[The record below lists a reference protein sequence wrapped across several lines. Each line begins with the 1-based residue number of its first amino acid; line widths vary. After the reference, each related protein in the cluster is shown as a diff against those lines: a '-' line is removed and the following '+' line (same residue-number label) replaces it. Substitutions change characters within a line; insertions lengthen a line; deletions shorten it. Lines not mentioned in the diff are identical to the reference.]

1 MDCDKREIEY
11 VVMDPSKNITILV
24 LSKVLKD
31 QRESVSKRLLEIE
44 KSAEQVG
51 FLTYGDKC
59 DITIE
64 MAGGEFCGNAT
75 MSAAV
80 YFAMDKGI
88 ESGTVKVLACGEPV
102 NVEVKCIDDKGEG
115 SHSSPVRSE
124 GSHSSPVRSE
134 GSHNSPV
141 RCDLQNLPA
150 HSVYEGIVEMP
161 RAKEIKEVKFSSGE
175 TFTVVFFEGIAHI
188 IFETNEQ
195 CDSELKRYLESNIK
209 VWCEFLKVPAM
220 GVMVCDKGSHSS
232 TIRSDDFTSIDSCCE
247 MSMIALVYVK
257 SVDTLYWESSCASG
271 TTAVGAYFTKV
282 LNKSVTIDVWQ
293 TSGTKL
299 TIKSNEDGR
308 LQLKGQVEYLYTIC
322 KGN

>member
-1 MDCDKREIEY
+1 M
-11 VVMDPSKNITILV
+11 
-24 LSKVLKD
+24 
-31 QRESVSKRLLEIE
+31 
-44 KSAEQVG
+44 
-51 FLTYGDKC
+51 TYGDKC

-88 ESGTVKVLACGEPV
+88 ESGTVKVLACGKPV

-115 SHSSPVRSE
+115 SHS
-124 GSHSSPVRSE
+124 
-134 GSHNSPV
+134 SPV

-161 RAKEIKEVKFSSGE
+161 RALEIKEVKFPSGE

-195 CDSELKRYLESNIK
+195 CDSELKKYLESNIK

-247 MSMIALVYVK
+247 MSMIPLVYVK

-293 TSGTKL
+293 ASGTKL

-308 LQLKGQVEYLYTIC
+308 LQLKGQVKYLYTIC